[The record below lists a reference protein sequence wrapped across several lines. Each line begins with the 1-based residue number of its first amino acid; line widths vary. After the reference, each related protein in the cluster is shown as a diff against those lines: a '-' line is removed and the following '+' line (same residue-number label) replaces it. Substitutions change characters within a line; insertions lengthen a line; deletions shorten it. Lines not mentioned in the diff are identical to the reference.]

1 MKPSFKSFTLCAVAV
16 LTLSAALTPA
26 IAGKKSGAMTTKGIL
41 TFYFGQKFQGD
52 YLEVKKARVTMSTD
66 FTIGSIAVFE
76 GEKWE
81 ICDGP
86 KFKGYCEIITENKTD
101 LGKIMIRSAR
111 QIVDAVPAT

>member
-1 MKPSFKSFTLCAVAV
+1 MKPSLKTI
-16 LTLSAALTPA
+16 TLSALTALSLTVSLTPSLA
-26 IAGKKSGAMTTKGIL
+26 AKKEGAMTPKGIL

-52 YLEVKKARVTMSTD
+52 SLEVKKARVTMSTD

-76 GEKWE
+76 GDSWE

-86 KFKGYCEIITENKTD
+86 KFKGYCEIITTNKTD

-111 QIVDAVPAT
+111 QIVAPKP